1 MASNLIPEVTDATF
15 QVEVLDSKVPV
26 LVDFTA
32 PWCGPCKT
40 IVPALESLVTSHAG
54 KLKVTQLNVDESQE
68 IAQRYRVMSMP
79 TIIVFRGGQ
88 VAGQV
93 VGAHKDKILAL
104 AQEVAG

>member
-1 MASNLIPEVTDATF
+1 MGSAKIPEVTDATF
-15 QVEVLDSKVPV
+15 QKEVLEADLPV

-40 IVPALESLVTSHAG
+40 IVPALESLVASQAG

-68 IAQRYRVMSMP
+68 TAQRYRVMSLP
-79 TIIVFRGGQ
+79 TVIVFQKGQ

-93 VGAHKDKILAL
+93 IGAHKDKILAL
-104 AQEVAG
+104 ASQVTG